1 MAENSYKPP
10 FVNIVDN
17 SSNMRCVSPIVGNR
31 CCLADLTGL
40 PHNPPKCGTC
50 GINRQS
56 VV

>member
-17 SSNMRCVSPIVGNR
+17 SSNMRCVSSIVGNR
-31 CCLADLTGL
+31 CCLVDLTGL